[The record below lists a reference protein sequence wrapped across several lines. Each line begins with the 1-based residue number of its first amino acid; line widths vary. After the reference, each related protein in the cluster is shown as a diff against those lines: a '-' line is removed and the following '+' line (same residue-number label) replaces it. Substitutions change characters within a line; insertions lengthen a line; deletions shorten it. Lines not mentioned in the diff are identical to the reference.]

1 MAFAAAVGVT
11 FLVLGCA
18 LYDNWWPMFVLIF
31 YICIVISAIGL
42 PVVLAHVDTIDWG
55 ACALVLAG
63 NLVVFLTILGYFFVF
78 GNEDLDY
85 SSWCQQKQVGLYP
98 YLLLMIS
105 FIQGPTEAGWTV
117 SLATPSDF
125 LYTGPTKA
133 GLTVFLS
140 TPSDFLYTGPTKVG
154 LTVFLAIVC
163 VFVYCIYFKN
173 ALTPITT

>member
-31 YICIVISAIGL
+31 YFLSPLPTVISKRMSDSLDTASSACVELAIFLTTGIVISAIGL

-85 SSWCQQKQVGLYP
+85 SSW
-98 YLLLMIS
+98 
-105 FIQGPTEAGWTV
+105 
-117 SLATPSDF
+117 
-125 LYTGPTKA
+125 
-133 GLTVFLS
+133 
-140 TPSDFLYTGPTKVG
+140 
-154 LTVFLAIVC
+154 
-163 VFVYCIYFKN
+163 
-173 ALTPITT
+173 

>member
-1 MAFAAAVGVT
+1 MAGIRALIAMAFAAAVGVT

-31 YICIVISAIGL
+31 YFLSPLPTVISKRMSDSLDTASSACVELAIFLTTGIVISAIGL

-85 SSWCQQKQVGLYP
+85 SSW
-98 YLLLMIS
+98 
-105 FIQGPTEAGWTV
+105 
-117 SLATPSDF
+117 
-125 LYTGPTKA
+125 
-133 GLTVFLS
+133 
-140 TPSDFLYTGPTKVG
+140 
-154 LTVFLAIVC
+154 
-163 VFVYCIYFKN
+163 
-173 ALTPITT
+173 